1 MQNRLDR
8 AKQFL
13 AFDALSGYGSLI
25 NKTKNIKYKDK
36 LIYLDDDYNNHRE
49 IDEITAL
56 KGNAKTET
64 LKAKLMFTKENIIAE
79 HRQI

>member
-1 MQNRLDR
+1 MVTTQPLCKNAHD
-8 AKQFL
+8 KK
-13 AFDALSGYGSLI
+13 GLI
-25 NKTKNIKYKDK
+25 LTKNA
-36 LIYLDDDYNNHRE
+36 E
-49 IDEITAL
+49 IAAL